1 MKPRILKK
9 LSKKALAIYSAS
21 PRRDFQQSA
30 KRAWID
36 DEFEL
41 PWLTKAEKAK
51 SPAKE
56 RLHRHGRVRVNHVP
70 SIGGEYDSYAGE
82 GTDFWPLYKDA
93 RDQVLAA
100 SIDWDSYDFESYDYP
115 ESSIKGRLTGK
126 KVLELLRVNAS
137 EVPS

>member
-9 LSKKALAIYSAS
+9 LSKKALAIYAAS
-21 PRRDFQQSA
+21 PRRDFKQSVQ
-30 KRAWID
+30 RSWID

-41 PWLTKAEKAK
+41 DYLTTFERAK
-51 SPAKE
+51 SSAKE
-56 RLHRHGRVRVNHVP
+56 RLHRQTRVCVNHVP

-82 GTDFWPLYKDA
+82 GSDFCSFFEHA
-93 RDQVLAA
+93 AAQVLAA
-100 SIDWDSYDFESYDYP
+100 SIDWHDYEFGCNFP
-115 ESSIKGRLTGK
+115 ASSIKGRLTGK

>member
-9 LSKKALAIYSAS
+9 LSKKALAIFATS
-21 PRRDFQQSA
+21 PRRDFQQSVQ
-30 KRAWID
+30 RSWID

-41 PWLTKAEKAK
+41 DYLTTVERAK
-51 SPAKE
+51 SSAKE
-56 RLHRHGRVRVNHVP
+56 RLHRQTRVSVNHVP

-82 GTDFWPLYKDA
+82 GSDFCSFFEHA
-93 RDQVLAA
+93 AAQVLAA
-100 SIDWDSYDFESYDYP
+100 SIDWKDYDWESYDHP

-126 KVLELLRVNAS
+126 KVLELLRINAS